1 MKALRI
7 HDIKGV
13 CVDTVDDPT
22 VKDARAAIIRV
33 TSTVICGSDLHIYN
47 GAAAPVHAGP

>member
-7 HDIKGV
+7 HGIKDV
-13 CVDTVDDPT
+13 RVETVDDPIIE
-22 VKDARAAIIRV
+22 DARAAIIRV
-33 TSTVICGSDLHIYN
+33 TSTAICGFDLHIYN